1 MRQIAKRGTRAPRRE
16 AELALWYLRPC
27 SLHRR
32 LWTFV
37 ALLGQKREV
46 MMAAE
51 GRTIAIAVL
60 VETISTVDETSPVR
74 SLLSPMHIL

>member
-1 MRQIAKRGTRAPRRE
+1 M
-16 AELALWYLRPC
+16 
-27 SLHRR
+27 
-32 LWTFV
+32 